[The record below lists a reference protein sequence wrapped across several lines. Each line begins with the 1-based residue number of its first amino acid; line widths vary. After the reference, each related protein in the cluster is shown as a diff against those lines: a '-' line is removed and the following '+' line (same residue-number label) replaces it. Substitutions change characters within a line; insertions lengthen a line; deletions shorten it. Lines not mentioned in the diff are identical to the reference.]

1 VVAKLSTERQVG
13 TTEVIESKIA
23 FLEQAASEL
32 SDVVARQQQDLR
44 ALETKVALLSER
56 LEALKEAPL
65 SSDSEKPPHY

>member
-1 VVAKLSTERQVG
+1 LSTERQVG

-23 FLEQAASEL
+23 FLEQATSEL
-32 SDVVARQQQDLR
+32 SDVIVRQQQDLR
-44 ALETKVALLSER
+44 ALETKVAQLSER

>member
-1 VVAKLSTERQVG
+1 MERQDG

-23 FLEQAASEL
+23 FLEQATSEL
-32 SDVVARQQQDLR
+32 SDVVVRQQHDLR
-44 ALETKVALLSER
+44 VLETKVAQLSDR